1 MRRIAAHFIFW
12 KQLYTMGYIEL
23 AGGIFKG
30 VYPLEAEL
38 PSTEFYDGLL
48 VPVLAGTTIPPP
60 YGIEGIRQSG
70 ITDAV
75 DTGSAIS
82 LFHIHNNTTN
92 IITL

>member
-1 MRRIAAHFIFW
+1 
-12 KQLYTMGYIEL
+12 MGYIEL

-30 VYPLEAEL
+30 VYPLEAEI

-60 YGIEGIRQSG
+60 FGIENIRQSG

-75 DTGSAIS
+75 NTGSAIS
-82 LFHIHNNTTN
+82 LFHIHNSMAKMIALNDLKT
-92 IITL
+92 